1 MVQFGIDNLL
11 QQNPSWKSKRI
22 ALVTN
27 HSATT
32 NTLIPSRK
40 KLVDDN
46 FNIVVIFAPE
56 HGLDVQGAD
65 GQLMHHGTDALTN
78 LPIISLYGSQL
89 QPSAKDLENIDIV
102 LFDIPDIGCRYY
114 TYLWTMTYVLE
125 ACAEHKKQFIVLD
138 RPNPISGNFALA
150 EGPMLDAL
158 NCSSFIGRWQIP
170 LRHSCTMGELA
181 LYFNAIKKLQV
192 ALEVI
197 RCNNWN
203 RNLFQPQWGIDFV
216 ATSPAIKNFQ
226 AALLYPG
233 LGLLEATNL
242 SEGRG
247 TDLSFQIA
255 GAPWFDATIV
265 CEVFNQIQEDVALK
279 AVQFTPTESKYAHQ
293 LCNGVSFV
301 VIDAA
306 QFQPLFTV
314 LLFIKLVK
322 DIHAN
327 DFKWQTYP
335 THVNPTGKHH
345 LDKLMGTANSEA
357 LFDLPFQSF
366 LKAIEQATKLQNW
379 ENAMA
384 DYLLY

>member
-1 MVQFGIDNLL
+1 MVQFGIDSLL
-11 QQNPSWKSKRI
+11 LQNPSWKTKSI

-27 HSATT
+27 HAATT

-40 KLVDDN
+40 ALVDN
-46 FNIVVIFAPE
+46 GFNITTLFAPE

-65 GQLMHHGTDALTN
+65 GQLMHDGTDALTN
-78 LPIISLYGSQL
+78 LPIISLYGTQL
-89 QPSAKDLENIDIV
+89 RPSAKDLENIDIV

-125 ACAEHKKQFIVLD
+125 ACAEHKKKLIVLD
-138 RPNPISGNFALA
+138 RPNPISGNIALA
-150 EGPMLDAL
+150 EGPMLDEL

-170 LRHSCTMGELA
+170 LRHSCTLGELA
-181 LYFNAIKKLQV
+181 QYFKAVKKLQV

-203 RNLFQPQWGIDFV
+203 RNLFQPQWGINFV
-216 ATSPAIKNFQ
+216 ATSPAIKTFQ

-233 LGLLEATNL
+233 LGLLEATNI

-247 TDLSFQIA
+247 TDKSFEIA
-255 GAPWFDATIV
+255 GAPWFDAITI
-265 CEVFNQIQEDVALK
+265 CEVFNQIQDEIVLK
-279 AVQFTPTESKYAHQ
+279 AIQFTPTESKYANE
-293 LCNGVSFV
+293 LCNGVSFGV
-301 VIDAA
+301 QANA
-306 QFQPLFTV
+306 QFQPVFTA

-327 DFKWQTYP
+327 DFKWQPYP
-335 THVNPTGKHH
+335 TLVNPTGKQH
-345 LDKLMGTANSEA
+345 LDKLMGIPNSEA
-357 LFDLPFQSF
+357 LFNLPFQSF

-379 ENAMA
+379 EDAIA
-384 DYLLY
+384 EYLLY